1 MNWFPDLNTTE
12 IIVLLLSETRNKDN
26 NKQREIYI
34 VNFIIIIEIRRIFQK
49 RRICKLSSF
58 YF

>member
-34 VNFIIIIEIRRIFQK
+34 VNFIYVLGKINQDSIILRIK
-49 RRICKLSSF
+49 
-58 YF
+58 